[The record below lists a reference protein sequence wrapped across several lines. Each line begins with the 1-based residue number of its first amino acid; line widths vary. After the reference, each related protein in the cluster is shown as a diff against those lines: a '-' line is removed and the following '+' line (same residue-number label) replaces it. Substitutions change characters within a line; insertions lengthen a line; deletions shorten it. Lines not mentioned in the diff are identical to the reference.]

1 MLLPHSDVSPEL
13 EPKVITLWVS
23 VPTLSFGDHA
33 TSDRENCLV
42 LAHFAKQLQKALVCF
57 THHFLAQ
64 NRELFLLPKYIWPLT
79 SSSFSLNSWLGEF
92 CSFNI
97 GKFPIPHKG
106 HLTLGATYLPYA
118 SKALYSDLLRV
129 LSASGKGQ
137 DLIKMPAVLGEL
149 TRWLFCISSFCNYYL
164 GNTLSFI
171 PRSYTTKV
179 F

>member
-1 MLLPHSDVSPEL
+1 MLLPHSDVSREL
-13 EPKVITLWVS
+13 EPKVITLRVS
-23 VPTLSFGDHA
+23 APMLSLVDL
-33 TSDRENCLV
+33 TSDRENCPV
-42 LAHFAKQLQKALVCF
+42 LSHFAKQLQKALVCF

-64 NRELFLLPKYIWPLT
+64 NRELSLLPKYIWPLT

-92 CSFNI
+92 CSVNI
-97 GKFPIPHKG
+97 GKFTMLTHKG
-106 HLTLGATYLPYA
+106 HLALGATYLPYA

-129 LSASGKGQ
+129 LSTSGKGQ

-164 GNTLSFI
+164 ENALSFI